1 MRPDATLSGA
11 KPEPTAGRFQCDAVL
26 LAASLALV
34 LIGYIMVTSVSLHIG
49 ERLFDDSFHY
59 PWHQLIHIGA
69 GAAAG
74 IACVFV
80 PLIVWEKIGTWL
92 FVAGIVLLGMVLI
105 PGMGVEV
112 NGSTRW
118 LSLAGVRIQVSEIVK
133 LATVLYLAAYIARY
147 LRSLRDSEYG
157 MIRPLLLLVIISVL
171 LLLEPDFGAAA
182 VILATALGMLFLS
195 GARLRQFVVL
205 LAAMVGLGAILVY
218 LSPYRLARL
227 TSFLNPWADPY
238 DSGFQLIQ
246 ALIALG
252 RGEWLGVGL
261 GGSIQKLFYLPE
273 AHTDFLF
280 SVIGEELGLLGV
292 VTVIILFAVLVWRAF
307 LIGAHAEV
315 KGRPFAAF
323 LAYGLGIWFGLQA
336 FVNIG
341 VNMGL
346 LPTKGLTLPLMSY
359 GGSSMV
365 VMGAALGLLFRVQ
378 RETGSGNQR
387 SENRDRETWVGGQYR

>member
-1 MRPDATLSGA
+1 MMPDASLSDA
-11 KPEPTAGRFQCDAVL
+11 NPEPTEGRFQCDAVL
-26 LAASLALV
+26 LAVSLALV
-34 LIGYIMVTSVSLHIG
+34 LIGYVMVTSASLHIG

-59 PWHQLIHIGA
+59 PWRQLIHITA

-74 IACVFV
+74 LVCVFV
-80 PLIVWEKIGTWL
+80 PLIVWEKTGTWL

-105 PGMGVEV
+105 PGMGIEV

-133 LATVLYLAAYIARY
+133 LATILYLAAYIARH
-147 LRSLRDSEYG
+147 LRSLRASEYG
-157 MIRPLLLLVIISVL
+157 MIRPLLLLVIVAVL

-205 LAAMVGLGAILVY
+205 MAAVVGSGAILVY

-307 LIGAHAEV
+307 LIGTHAEV

-323 LAYGLGIWFGLQA
+323 LAYGIGIWFGLQA
-336 FVNIG
+336 FINMG

-365 VMGAALGLLFRVQ
+365 VMGAALGLLFRAD
-378 RETGSGNQR
+378 RETG
-387 SENRDRETWVGGQYR
+387 NRDRVTGVGGWNG

>member
-1 MRPDATLSGA
+1 MRPDAILSGA
-11 KPEPTAGRFQCDAVL
+11 NPEPTEGRFHCDAVL

-34 LIGYIMVTSVSLHIG
+34 LIGYIMVTSASLHIG
-49 ERLFDDSFHY
+49 ERLFDDSFRF
-59 PWHQLIHIGA
+59 PRRQLIHIAA

-74 IACVFV
+74 IVCAVV
-80 PLIVWEKIGTWL
+80 PLIVWEKTGLWL

-105 PGMGVEV
+105 PGIGIEV
-112 NGSTRW
+112 NGSARW
-118 LSLAGVRIQVSEIVK
+118 LPLAGVRIQVSEMVK
-133 LATVLYLAAYIARY
+133 LATVIYLAAYIARH
-147 LRSLRDSEYG
+147 LPSLRTSEYG
-157 MIRPLLLLVIISVL
+157 MIRPLLLLVIVSIL

-195 GARLRQFVVL
+195 GVRLRQFIVL
-205 LAAMVGLGAILVY
+205 MAAIVGLAAILVY

-227 TSFLNPWADPY
+227 TSFMNPWADPF

-292 VTVIILFAVLVWRAF
+292 VTVIVLFAVLVWRAF

-315 KGRPFAAF
+315 KGQRFATF

-336 FVNIG
+336 FINMG

-359 GGSSMV
+359 GGSSML
-365 VMGAALGLLFRVQ
+365 VMCAALGLLFRADQ
-378 RETGSGNQR
+378 ETG
-387 SENRDRETWVGGQYR
+387 NRDQITGVGG

>member
-1 MRPDATLSGA
+1 MRPDVAPPGA
-11 KPEPTAGRFQCDAVL
+11 NPEPTEGRFHCDAVL

-34 LIGYIMVTSVSLHIG
+34 LIGYIMVTSASLHIG

-59 PWHQLIHIGA
+59 PRHQLIHIAA
-69 GAAAG
+69 GSAAG
-74 IACVFV
+74 IVCAVV
-80 PLIVWEKIGTWL
+80 PLIVWKKTGPWL

-105 PGMGVEV
+105 PGMGIEV

-133 LATVLYLAAYIARY
+133 LVTVIYLATYISRH
-147 LRSLRDSEYG
+147 LPSLRDSEYG
-157 MIRPLLLLVIISVL
+157 MIRPLLLLVIVSVL
-171 LLLEPDFGAAA
+171 LLMEPDFGAAA
-182 VILATALGMLFLS
+182 IILATALGMLFMA
-195 GARLRQFVVL
+195 GARLRQFVML
-205 LAAMVGLGAILVY
+205 MAIAMGLAAILVY
-218 LSPYRLARL
+218 SSPYRLARL
-227 TSFLNPWADPY
+227 TSFLNPWADPF

-252 RGEWLGVGL
+252 RGEWIGVGL

-292 VTVIILFAVLVWRAF
+292 GTVIVLFAVLVWRAF

-315 KGRPFAAF
+315 EGQRFAAF

-336 FVNIG
+336 FINMG

-365 VMGAALGLLFRVQ
+365 VMCAALGLLLRVH
-378 RETGSGNQR
+378 RETAGRTAATPKEKQEWLGAS
-387 SENRDRETWVGGQYR
+387 

>member
-1 MRPDATLSGA
+1 MRPDAALSGA
-11 KPEPTAGRFQCDAVL
+11 NPQPAEGRFHCDTVL

-34 LIGYIMVTSVSLHIG
+34 LIGYVMVTSASLHIG
-49 ERLFDDSFHY
+49 ERLFDDSFHF
-59 PWHQLIHIGA
+59 PRRQLIHIAA
-69 GAAAG
+69 GGAAG
-74 IACVFV
+74 IVCAVV
-80 PLIVWEKIGTWL
+80 PLIVWEKTGPWL

-105 PGMGVEV
+105 PGMGIEV

-118 LSLAGVRIQVSEIVK
+118 LSLAGVRIQVSEMVK
-133 LATVLYLAAYIARY
+133 LATVIYLAAYIARH
-147 LRSLRDSEYG
+147 LPSLRDSEYG
-157 MIRPLLLLVIISVL
+157 MIRPLLLLVIVSVL
-171 LLLEPDFGAAA
+171 LLIEPDFGAAA

-205 LAAMVGLGAILVY
+205 MAAMVGLAAILVY
-218 LSPYRLARL
+218 SSPYRLARL
-227 TSFLNPWADPY
+227 TSFLNPWADPF

-261 GGSIQKLFYLPE
+261 GESIQKLFYLPE

-292 VTVIILFAVLVWRAF
+292 VTVIVLFAILVWRAF

-315 KGRPFAAF
+315 EGQRFAAF

-336 FVNIG
+336 FINMG

-365 VMGAALGLLFRVQ
+365 VMCAALGLLLRVSGTRDQ
-378 RETGSGNQR
+378 GSGIRGRNK
-387 SENRDRETWVGGQYR
+387 

>member
-1 MRPDATLSGA
+1 MMMPDAAPSGTN
-11 KPEPTAGRFQCDAVL
+11 PEPTAGRLRYDAL
-26 LAASLALV
+26 LLGTSLALV
-34 LIGYIMVTSVSLHIG
+34 LIGYIMVTSASLHIG

-59 PWHQLIHIGA
+59 PWRQLIHIGA
-69 GAAAG
+69 GAAIG
-74 IACVFV
+74 IACAFV
-80 PLIVWEKIGTWL
+80 PLIFWEKTGFWL
-92 FVAGIVLLGMVLI
+92 LVAVIALLGLVLI
-105 PGMGVEV
+105 PGVGIEV

-118 LSLAGVRIQVSEIVK
+118 LALLGVRIQVSEMVK
-133 LATVLYLAAYIARY
+133 LITILYLAGYISRH
-147 LRSLRDSEYG
+147 LQSLRESEYG
-157 MIRPLLLLVIISVL
+157 MIRPLSLLGVVSVL

-205 LAAMVGLGAILVY
+205 MASVVGSGAILVY

-227 TSFLNPWADPY
+227 TSFWNPWADPY
-238 DSGFQLIQ
+238 GSGFQLIQ

-280 SVIGEELGLLGV
+280 SVVGEELGLLGV
-292 VTVIILFAVLVWRAF
+292 VTVIVLFAILVWRAF
-307 LIGAHAEV
+307 LIGAHAERE
-315 KGRPFAAF
+315 GRRFAAF

-336 FVNIG
+336 FINMG

-365 VMGAALGLLFRVQ
+365 VMCAALGLCCRVQ
-378 RETGSGNQR
+378 RETFGHVAATPKEKPEWLGAS
-387 SENRDRETWVGGQYR
+387 